1 MPARLFPSFIH
12 LMSFGPVLRS
22 ASPPRAMRFIF
33 FWAFFWRRRARSWAF
48 ASRPCSLRGGG
59 LDELRCADAAR
70 EASRRRF
77 FAAGSLAR
85 DCDLSTDVSMASS
98 GLRDTLRPLFSAAAR
113 ALPLKESDGGAS
125 SVRRRAALGNG
136 AFRRFVD
143 ACARFR
149 ASNWRSRIALMIAA
163 SCGVNCAAANC
174 ASN

>member
-1 MPARLFPSFIH
+1 MPARLLPSFIH
-12 LMSFGPVLRS
+12 RISLGPVLRS
-22 ASPPRAMRFIF
+22 ASPPRATRFIF

-59 LDELRCADAAR
+59 LDELRCADAALL
-70 EASRRRF
+70 ASRRRF

-85 DCDLSTDVSMASS
+85 DCDLSTDVSMASTA
-98 GLRDTLRPLFSAAAR
+98 RETLRPLFSAAAR
-113 ALPLKESDGGAS
+113 ARPRNESDGGAS
-125 SVRRRAALGNG
+125 SVRNRAALGKG
-136 AFRRFVD
+136 AFLLFVE
-143 ACARFR
+143 AWARFR